1 MKQFTWNQLI
11 STSPGRLSV
20 SKILLLM
27 LMSIFLCTH
36 TYAQRYSVYPSNGAN
51 VYSETSEESFV
62 MGSYEMGE
70 VINVISKEG
79 IWASVNYKGKYGY
92 IMMVDLKPY
101 TDKNESKPGFINK
114 VMDWLFD
121 SEGEWWIFT
130 AFKWIL
136 FIALIIFIIGLI
148 LAVIINVIVRCL
160 ILGLLAVVLGYILKW
175 IGWIESDTI
184 WQMVNWAGSAGV
196 VWGVLHSILHPRETI
211 DTAMKFSS
219 DSSDNGGLKRYE
231 VTCGGTTHTLTQNSK
246 YSEINYVDEDGHDWE
261 YINGTF
267 YRK

>member
-1 MKQFTWNQLI
+1 M
-11 STSPGRLSV
+11 
-20 SKILLLM
+20 
-27 LMSIFLCTH
+27 
-36 TYAQRYSVYPSNGAN
+36 
-51 VYSETSEESFV
+51 
-62 MGSYEMGE
+62 
-70 VINVISKEG
+70 
-79 IWASVNYKGKYGY
+79 
-92 IMMVDLKPY
+92 
-101 TDKNESKPGFINK
+101 
-114 VMDWLFD
+114 
-121 SEGEWWIFT
+121 
-130 AFKWIL
+130 
-136 FIALIIFIIGLI
+136 
-148 LAVIINVIVRCL
+148 
-160 ILGLLAVVLGYILKW
+160 VLGYILKW

-211 DTAMKFSS
+211 NTAMKFSS